1 MRKYRKMLILVKF
14 PSFYLNT
21 ALIDNYGSPIRM
33 RVVKKRR
40 FERSPQKKKHI
51 YHISPERLNQ
61 FWLATIQ

>member
-1 MRKYRKMLILVKF
+1 MLILVKF

-40 FERSPQKKKHI
+40 FERSPQKKNTFII
-51 YHISPERLNQ
+51 YLRKGLTNFGSPRFNKNLG
-61 FWLATIQ
+61 F